1 MDILYITDT
10 TEIRT
15 IPLDVIHY
23 HLFPLLDH
31 PSRIE
36 MNRVLHPR
44 ERKPTRLKKEV
55 ITEFSALYSRAMI
68 QGLMN
73 TLAKS
78 RQNEF
83 LSACRQF
90 NPDHFACLRHFNAFQ
105 RKFLRHLT
113 DVSGRL
119 NERLPTPPSLLRS
132 APQPWGFVSKY
143 MKKEIRKHIDN
154 FFIAAAA
161 AFNSTAP
168 KIKFRD
174 QFNVSLPHHIVV
186 KLPVVPPINYSEV
199 LHNILEDQMEAQLI
213 RCRELMAFWAA
224 RGDFD

>member
-1 MDILYITDT
+1 MNYILPAESVSMD
-10 TEIRT
+10 
-15 IPLDVIHY
+15 IPLDVMHH

-36 MNRVLHPR
+36 MNRVLPPH

-55 ITEFSALYSRAMI
+55 IGEFSALYSRAMV
-68 QGLMN
+68 QRLMN
-73 TLAKS
+73 TMAKCT
-78 RQNEF
+78 QNDF
-83 LSACRQF
+83 LKACRSFDHTHF
-90 NPDHFACLRHFNAFQ
+90 NCLRHFNTFQ

-132 APQPWGFVSKY
+132 APPRWEFVTKY

-154 FFIAAAA
+154 FFISAVS
-161 AFNSTAP
+161 AFNSTTP

-174 QFNVSLPHHIVV
+174 EFTVTLPHHVVV
-186 KLPVVPPINYSEV
+186 KLPVTPPVDYSAV
-199 LHNILEDQMEAQLI
+199 MHDILEDQMEAQLV
-213 RCRELMAFWAA
+213 RGRELMAFWAA